1 MMWQTRRED
10 LPEGGYKVMPL
21 GDAIGGTPPEEMEW
35 LTSATL
41 CVVVVGAS
49 GDLAK
54 VRRRGQFA
62 GARCA
67 GSLLR

>member
-1 MMWQTRRED
+1 MVWHTHRES
-10 LPEGGYKVMPL
+10 LPEGGYQVMPL
-21 GDAIGGTPPEEMEW
+21 SDAVAGAPPEEMEW

-54 VRRRGQFA
+54 VRECEA
-62 GARCA
+62 GREDVVRM
-67 GSLLR
+67 L